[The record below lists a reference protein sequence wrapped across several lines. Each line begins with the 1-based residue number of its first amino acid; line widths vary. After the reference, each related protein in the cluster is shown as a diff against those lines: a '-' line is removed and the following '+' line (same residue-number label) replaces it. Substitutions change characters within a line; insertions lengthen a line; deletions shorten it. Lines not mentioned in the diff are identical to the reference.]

1 MSFYKNYQGKTA
13 KVINSYSVIVMMEF
27 RTFFFPDM
35 AIAAEFLKE
44 KGYRKV

>member
-1 MSFYKNYQGKTA
+1 MSFYKDYKGNTA
-13 KVINSYSVIVMMEF
+13 NVINSHSVIVMMEF